1 MTTKRFRNPRLRR
14 AAVWV
19 ILASALPLLTACS
32 TKFRMPWDDD
42 PLDPSNIVVREP
54 LQMPPDLWVLPQPG
68 EEEEEKVRV
77 DVQKTEKYDTAGTI
91 LFGQPKAVDL
101 PDLGRD
107 ASESLP
113 EWMGGT
119 PPASGK

>member
-14 AAVWV
+14 AASWIV
-19 ILASALPLLTACS
+19 LASALPLLTACS
-32 TKFRMPWDDD
+32 HKIRLPWEED
-42 PLDPSNIVVREP
+42 PLDPSNVQVSEP

-68 EEEEEKVRV
+68 DEEKKEVRV
-77 DVQKTEKYDTAGTI
+77 KQQKTEKYDTAGAI
-91 LFGQPKAVDL
+91 LFGKPKAVDL

-113 EWMGGT
+113 EWMDT
-119 PPASGK
+119 PKEK